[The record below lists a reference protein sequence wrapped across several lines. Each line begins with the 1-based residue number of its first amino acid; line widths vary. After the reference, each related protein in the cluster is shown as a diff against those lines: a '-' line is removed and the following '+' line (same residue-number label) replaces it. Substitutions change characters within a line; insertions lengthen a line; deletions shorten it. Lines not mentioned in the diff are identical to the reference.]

1 MAVPPGGPS
10 GRLDDAMRL
19 TKHHGLGND
28 FLVLLDPDASHPL
41 DPDVARA
48 LCDRHTGLGADGVIR
63 ATPAATGAPAGVR
76 MELRNADGSR
86 AEMSGNGIRCLGQA
100 LVLGWPGVDG
110 EPGSEIVVETDAGRR
125 TLTVHGA
132 SAPATLELSAAM
144 GGARLEGG
152 APEWTG
158 GPVVR
163 AMRVDMGNPHL
174 VLDVS
179 AAGPGAADEID
190 LVALGEAVNAKVDGG
205 ANVHLVT
212 VADGGD
218 GIAVRTYE
226 RGVGPTLACGTGACA
241 SAEAARAW
249 GLAGGDGGGEGGR
262 RVPVAMPGG
271 EAEVV
276 LGAAPGDEVV
286 LRGPAVHV
294 ATIDPAVSPW
304 R

>member
-1 MAVPPGGPS
+1 MAVPPPGRS
-10 GRLDDAMRL
+10 GRLGAGMRL

-41 DPDVARA
+41 DTGVART
-48 LCDRHTGLGADGVIR
+48 LCDRHTGIGADGIIR
-63 ATPAATGAPAGVR
+63 ATPATAGGPARVR

-100 LVLGWPGVDG
+100 LILGWPGVQG
-110 EPGSEIVVETDAGRR
+110 EPGSQIAVETEAGRR

-132 SAPATLELSAAM
+132 PDAATLVLSVAM
-144 GGARLEGG
+144 GAARLEGG

-158 GPVVR
+158 GPVAR
-163 AMRVDMGNPHL
+163 ALRVETGNPHL

-179 AAGPGAADEID
+179 DAGPAAAAEID

-205 ANVHLVT
+205 ANVNLVT
-212 VADGGD
+212 VAAGGQ

-249 GLAGGDGGGEGGR
+249 GLAGRPDR

-271 EAEVV
+271 RAEVT
-276 LGAAPGDEVV
+276 LGDAPGAEIV
-286 LRGPAVHV
+286 LRGPSVLV
-294 ATIDPAVSPW
+294 ATVEPAVSPW